1 MVILIIF
8 VIEISVIIVVVF
20 SLKKILGLLVL
31 TILLMYL
38 CPFILA
44 KMVNGSDG
52 LALLFILLFFVNP
65 IYSIMVGIAAGKDFY
80 NSLYYPFVVAI
91 IFVSGYMIVFETNDY
106 GLLVYAGIYLLLAV
120 TSMVITYL
128 IEKKNSE
135 SE

>member
-1 MVILIIF
+1 MNIMI
-8 VIEISVIIVVVF
+8 IIVVVF

>member
-1 MVILIIF
+1 MIIF

-20 SLKKILGLLVL
+20 NLKKILGLLVL

>member
-1 MVILIIF
+1 MIIF

-20 SLKKILGLLVL
+20 SLKKILDLLVL

-80 NSLYYPFVVAI
+80 NSLYYPFVVPI